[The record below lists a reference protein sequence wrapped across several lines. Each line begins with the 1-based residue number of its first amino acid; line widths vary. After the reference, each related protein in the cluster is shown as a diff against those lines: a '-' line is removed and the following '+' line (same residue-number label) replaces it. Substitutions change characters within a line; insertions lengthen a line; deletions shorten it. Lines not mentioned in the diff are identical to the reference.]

1 MKATPDVQV
10 SRFEDTASGV
20 SIVGRDVELPIKDPE
35 SGEALI
41 KFVGQLEEALRGTE
55 TGDAATGTFSSLR
68 LLSEEKRED
77 LSADDP
83 LVGELAVSFDAS
95 LDELPE
101 GVNMAL
107 TIKKQLSDTDRT
119 QVELTARDVK
129 KVVADEAGTVSVQTR
144 NLSTDDVGSVQITIK
159 VSPALISQFGARN
172 VKIAHV
178 DASGQVELL
187 DTVCTG
193 DRVEVFPGLF
203 VTIFGTCV
211 GTSTG
216 GFSEFSLLAVGE
228 LPANF
233 VASNLIIEP
242 KVAEPGETVKISV
255 DIDNQGALIGS
266 FSAILKIRRSGELDF
281 EPIAVQ
287 EITLAASSQGRIQF
301 FVQRAEQGEY
311 KVDIEGLPGTFEV
324 FRKVKPADL
333 RFSDLT
339 VFRQG
344 VQILPGETV
353 EPGDT
358 LTIRMLVRNLGE
370 EDGRTEFALRIN
382 DALSQIL
389 SKVVPFGT
397 DGVTLEFDFLVPAEG
412 TFTIELIELD
422 LVVPPLEREVVA
434 VAPVEAARFS
444 FGTLDVS
451 PREAKPEEEL
461 TITFQISNLGGQ
473 PGSVTVDLLLDG
485 EKVDSQDVTRDPLF
499 GAPVTFTIKAPSEAG
514 TYALR
519 AVAPDDPSVAFQE
532 LQFTVVEVIGVRI
545 QRVTVPASVV
555 SGEDVIVSVD
565 VDNPSDEVRRRTLE
579 LTLDGQFLEEKIV
592 ELQPAES
599 RTVTFT
605 ITAPSVGTHRVVVAG
620 VLEQTFEVRPFV
632 KPAAIALVAPLTIS
646 PELARAGQVVT
657 ISAVLTNV
665 GEEDGTAVVI
675 LRVRGDEV
683 ERKSVTVPKGGK
695 ETVVFEVRRDEAGD
709 YAVDLE
715 LEKGVALPGA
725 FTVTPDGEPTGLI
738 IVPGTLELE
747 KETVTRGESL
757 RVSVTVRNEGDVAG
771 DLILTLSV
779 DGEKIEVRTVTL
791 GPGDSQVVDF
801 VLEEQE
807 VGTHTVDV
815 NGITADFTVT
825 EPGGLGVAII
835 LVVIILVLVVIGVA
849 GFLYYRK
856 TRAT

>member
-1 MKATPDVQV
+1 MPQSDGLVQ
-10 SRFEDTASGV
+10 
-20 SIVGRDVELPIKDPE
+20 
-35 SGEALI
+35 
-41 KFVGQLEEALRGTE
+41 
-55 TGDAATGTFSSLR
+55 
-68 LLSEEKRED
+68 
-77 LSADDP
+77 
-83 LVGELAVSFDAS
+83 SF
-95 LDELPE
+95 L
-101 GVNMAL
+101 
-107 TIKKQLSDTDRT
+107 
-119 QVELTARDVK
+119 
-129 KVVADEAGTVSVQTR
+129 
-144 NLSTDDVGSVQITIK
+144 
-159 VSPALISQFGARN
+159 
-172 VKIAHV
+172 
-178 DASGQVELL
+178 
-187 DTVCTG
+187 
-193 DRVEVFPGLF
+193 
-203 VTIFGTCV
+203 
-211 GTSTG
+211 
-216 GFSEFSLLAVGE
+216 
-228 LPANF
+228 
-233 VASNLIIEP
+233 
-242 KVAEPGETVKISV
+242 
-255 DIDNQGALIGS
+255 
-266 FSAILKIRRSGELDF
+266 
-281 EPIAVQ
+281 
-287 EITLAASSQGRIQF
+287 
-301 FVQRAEQGEY
+301 
-311 KVDIEGLPGTFEV
+311 
-324 FRKVKPADL
+324 
-333 RFSDLT
+333 
-339 VFRQG
+339 
-344 VQILPGETV
+344 
-353 EPGDT
+353 
-358 LTIRMLVRNLGE
+358 
-370 EDGRTEFALRIN
+370 
-382 DALSQIL
+382 
-389 SKVVPFGT
+389 
-397 DGVTLEFDFLVPAEG
+397 
-412 TFTIELIELD
+412 
-422 LVVPPLEREVVA
+422 
-434 VAPVEAARFS
+434 S

-646 PELARAGQVVT
+646 PELARTGQVVT

-825 EPGGLGVAII
+825 EPGGLVCGYYTGGDYPRPRGNRGGRLPVLQENQGYLSYPSRGDGV
-835 LVVIILVLVVIGVA
+835 VG
-849 GFLYYRK
+849 
-856 TRAT
+856 